1 MKNNLNIKTSHFSNN
16 KFSQKH
22 NKFGGKKNNKTL
34 KPHKYYRRF
43 KGGFSEEEKGKIDK
57 QIKDIEKILDE
68 IIIGDESISEKPIVT
83 KLNNFMKDISLEKWE
98 NVTKELSESLKSLSF
113 NEKLESRKDDLINAI
128 RLTNRTILQELINDK
143 LFNIFSEKAQEKE
156 AKKKFD
162 DFFKKIP
169 EQDLN
174 AIVDTLT
181 DSTEFNDESL
191 DKNGKYTEFVTKIK
205 TQIKDDLTNI
215 IDIQKDLN
223 EKITGQKPSDS
234 KGEEPIMEPVKV
246 MGQQAAPDELEGVK
260 AALAAAS
267 AKQTA
272 EAEAAEAKAK
282 ADAAQGEAATA
293 PANKDPTAAAALGEG
308 ATAAAAQ
315 GEGATA
321 EAEAAEAKAKADA
334 QAAEA
339 AEAKANADAQL
350 ASKAAASTSSEED
363 SAKKALE
370 ADATKKTGQA
380 NTQEQATAD
389 DRSGCPISKPDKC
402 KPIQE
407 LCKKGNIEKF
417 NSKECKEYILKN
429 NSEQYNKQN
438 NSNNFKLLEEC
449 TDPNYKPEQ
458 LPTNILGEPG
468 IIQPRPQDPTSNF
481 VLINKETANPV
492 SVNWVNSSFTKDLSK
507 VNEELAEEEAKSRSY
522 ETDTTNKIAAL
533 QKQIKGLDETMK
545 TLTTEFRASGI
556 SPKPGATTQTAQGS
570 PAAASTPSSQEDA
583 AKAAATATAAAAKPQ
598 GPQSIGAES
607 PSPASQEAAKKEV
620 EEEDDQAPAAAP
632 AAAEK
637 EVEQGEAKKDDPA
650 DAPPLE
656 ERAPAEEA
664 AAADTPPLKEK
675 APAAQ
680 AEAPAAEA
688 EVQAEAPAA
697 QAEVQ
702 AEVQAEAPAAAADA
716 TPQNI
721 QTGSEDEPPREGGTI
736 KVNNLVNV
744 DRKKNNSRKKY
755 YKKRKHNSKKR

>member
-1 MKNNLNIKTSHFSNN
+1 M
-16 KFSQKH
+16 
-22 NKFGGKKNNKTL
+22 
-34 KPHKYYRRF
+34 
-43 KGGFSEEEKGKIDK
+43 
-57 QIKDIEKILDE
+57 
-68 IIIGDESISEKPIVT
+68 
-83 KLNNFMKDISLEKWE
+83 
-98 NVTKELSESLKSLSF
+98 
-113 NEKLESRKDDLINAI
+113 
-128 RLTNRTILQELINDK
+128 
-143 LFNIFSEKAQEKE
+143 
-156 AKKKFD
+156 
-162 DFFKKIP
+162 
-169 EQDLN
+169 
-174 AIVDTLT
+174 T

-607 PSPASQEAAKKEV
+607 PSPASQEAAKGEV
-620 EEEDDQAPAAAP
+620 EEEDDQAPAAAEKEVEQEDDPAEAAAPVAAP

-656 ERAPAEEA
+656 ERTPAEEA